1 MTEPLALLAYERV
14 LPGSQLVNRLQDMR
28 YRVQTVP
35 GPENLV
41 DTVEREKPLLV
52 IADLGT
58 RTSQMCD
65 AIRQLKQIE
74 TTKHIPVVA
83 IIAVSS
89 ASAEKA
95 ARDSGA
101 DMVVTD
107 SAIQIHFKQLL
118 DQALHLE

>member
-1 MTEPLALLAYERV
+1 MNEPLALIAYERV
-14 LPGSQLVNRLQDMR
+14 LPGGQLVNRLQDLR
-28 YRVQTVP
+28 YRVQTLP
-35 GPENLV
+35 GPETLAE
-41 DTVEREKPLLV
+41 TAEREKPMLV

-58 RTSQMCD
+58 KASEMCD
-65 AIRQLKQIE
+65 AIRQVKQCQA
-74 TTKHIPVVA
+74 TSHIPVIA
-83 IIAVSS
+83 IIAVSN

-101 DMVVTD
+101 DLVVTD